1 MKNIDIYSLIIPVSL
16 ITFTMDYLP
25 DNQIVKDETT
35 IGFYSYLHHLISIIC
50 TIGLPAFLLFSK
62 SLFFVTINIIIFII
76 AQIGWL
82 YNKDYCWL
90 TKKVNTTI
98 DSKKPNRIW
107 RADINS
113 FIKHYIRGDSWAY
126 KDIYN
131 NDKTNL
137 TLFVN
142 IILLIHLIK
151 INTFN

>member
-98 DSKKPNRIW
+98 DSKKPYRIW